1 MSKEKNDI
9 LRNGSGYCDYTAYA
23 AIMNY
28 GKGEKKMEIK
38 AGEIYEVKRN
48 DGSFMTA
55 IIIAVHEYTS
65 NILFLCDTESE
76 GAVKVICKGEKYT
89 DISKLQYIYNDKIRT
104 FVRKLKDEE
113 FAEILEKVRE
123 SLGIAKISIA
133 PAEENL
139 EKEELNKE
147 IDMLKY
153 EKEELMKRVRDLQS
167 AYECNG
173 TDIGVYEEKIKILEE
188 KNKTLHFDLEKIEV
202 ERDDATYELVKM
214 ETAAIERDLYKEMYE
229 NLLEKV
235 IA

>member
-89 DISKLQYIYNDKIRT
+89 DVSKLQYIYNDKIRT
-104 FVRKLKDEE
+104 FVRKMKDEE
-113 FAEILEKVRE
+113 FAEIMGKVAQGLAIKQNVMFDFE
-123 SLGIAKISIA
+123 W
-133 PAEENL
+133 
-139 EKEELNKE
+139 
-147 IDMLKY
+147 Y
-153 EKEELMKRVRDLQS
+153 EKEAEYNEHIRKLKEEQEGLIKQVQELQS
-167 AYECNG
+167 ESGANDVVDELQG
-173 TDIGVYEEKIKILEE
+173 RLRVLVDRVEEVLEE
-188 KNKTLHFDLEKIEV
+188 LEMKKEQESV
-202 ERDDATYELVKM
+202 NEKRALYADF
-214 ETAAIERDLYKEMYE
+214 YKEMYE
-229 NLLEKV
+229 SLLEKV